1 MAKEKED
8 KLQTAKTYIGRA
20 AASKFPH
27 VFCLVFSVIV
37 LSGEL
42 LGAFDWLDWRHSD
55 ILFRRRGLVE
65 ADARLKILEI
75 DDDSIEHVGQ
85 YPWPRSVYKKLIDK
99 LVKEGI
105 SVIALDVLFIDPSRP
120 EEDRELID
128 VTRRHPGKVVHAVA
142 SDPKILNQMEPLYPF
157 PALRKVAKN
166 LGQVTQPIK
175 DNDGSFRVEPL
186 VIGKSPRWRP
196 WEWAS
201 DPEAIPTL
209 GLAALALHE
218 KRDFREYLK
227 MPGLIA
233 DGAVARLNYS
243 GEEEKLMGRQT
254 LPDGTVEDITSK
266 RFGIERIPAWR
277 VLKGDLTPQQKEG
290 LKGAI
295 VFLGSTGQGAFDH
308 FPSPFTGSEPGVVV
322 HATLAD
328 NLMQNRFIVEGS
340 PLLPRLMIPLLV
352 FGALYLVRLKPL
364 AAGLSFVGLL
374 FGLLLTHER
383 MFLGLY
389 WVPLAAPLLAFV
401 GAFLVLIVHRTIE
414 ENRKAAEVRGMFG
427 QYVAPEVVDILVK
440 NPEKLKLGGEK
451 RDMTMFFLDIAHF
464 TTISEKMSPENLIQ
478 FLNHYLTALT
488 DDILANNGVVDKYI
502 GDCVMAF
509 WNAPL
514 DEPDHRRKACL
525 AAVSCVRTI
534 ERLNKEYVDPS
545 MPETPAVRIGLNSG
559 EVVVGN
565 TGSARKL
572 AYTVL
577 GDEVNLASRLEGANK
592 FFGSTL
598 MASEDTYREGKD
610 VVEGRLLGA
619 VRVVGKAIPIKVYE
633 LLAKKGELEEKWA
646 KGIPIYHE
654 AIVHYENKRFD
665 QALKG
670 FEAFLK
676 FVPDDKTAKLYMNA
690 CNDYVVIP
698 PPEGWE
704 PVFNLTSK

>member
-1 MAKEKED
+1 MAKAKED

-20 AASKFPH
+20 AASKFPAI
-27 VFCLVFSVIV
+27 FCVVFSFVV
-37 LSGEL
+37 MSGEL
-42 LGAFDWLDWRHSD
+42 MSAFDWIDWRHSD
-55 ILFRRRGLVE
+55 ILFRRRGMVE
-65 ADARLKILEI
+65 ADRKIKILEI
-75 DDDSIEHVGQ
+75 DDDSIKQVGQ
-85 YPWPRSVYKKLIDK
+85 YPWPRSTYKKLIDK
-99 LVKEGI
+99 LVKDGV
-105 SVIALDVLFIDPSRP
+105 SVVALDVLLIDPSRP

-128 VTRRHPGKVVHAVA
+128 VTRRHSDKVVHAVM
-142 SDPKILNQMEPLYPF
+142 SDNKILNQMEFVYPF
-157 PALRKVAKN
+157 PALRKVTKN
-166 LGQVTQPIK
+166 FGQVTQPIK

-186 VIGKSPRWRP
+186 VIGSAPRWRP
-196 WEWAS
+196 AEWAT
-201 DPEAIPTL
+201 DPGAMPTL

-218 KRDFREYLK
+218 KKDFRSYLK
-227 MPGLIA
+227 LPGLA
-233 DGAVARLNYS
+233 DDGAVARLNFS
-243 GEEEKLMGRQT
+243 GEEVKRMGVQT
-254 LPDGTVEDITSK
+254 LPDGSEEEIFSK
-266 RFGIERIPAWR
+266 RYGIERIPAWR
-277 VLKGDLTPQQKEG
+277 VLKGEMRDEQRAG
-290 LKGAI
+290 LKDAI
-295 VFLGSTGQGAFDH
+295 VFIGSTGQGAFDH

-328 NLMQNRFIVEGS
+328 NLIRNRYITESS
-340 PLLPRLMIPLLV
+340 PLTPLV
-352 FGALYLVRLKPL
+352 FIPVMVIAAYLIVKLSPL
-364 AAGLSFVGLL
+364 WSGLSFVGVL
-374 FGLLLTHER
+374 FGALAGHEQLFR
-383 MFLGLY
+383 SLY
-389 WVPLAAPLLAFV
+389 WMPVAGPLCAFV
-401 GAFLVLIVHRTIE
+401 GTFLVLIVHRTIE

-427 QYVAPEVVDILVK
+427 QYVPPEVVDILVK
-440 NPEKLKLGGEK
+440 NPERLKLGGEK

-464 TTISEKMSPENLIQ
+464 TTISEKMSPEALIQ

-488 DDILANNGVVDKYI
+488 DDIFHNNGVVDKYI

-525 AAVSCVRTI
+525 AAVACVATI

-545 MPETPAVRIGLNSG
+545 MPETPKVRIGLNSG

-598 MASEDTYREGKD
+598 MASEDTYSEGKD

-633 LLAKKGELEEKWA
+633 LLAKKGELPANWA

-654 AIVHYENKRFD
+654 AIVHYENKRFAE
-665 QALKG
+665 ALKG
-670 FEAFLK
+670 FEEFLK
-676 FVPDDKTAKLYMNA
+676 HVPDDKTAKLYMNA